1 MKKLFAVVS
10 VSALVPSLAMAQ
22 ATSLL
27 PTDLVENIEQVGVD
41 ITTVGMA
48 IIGIAV
54 IALAI
59 RWIKATFF

>member
-27 PTDLVENIEQVGVD
+27 PADLVENIGQVGVD